1 MRNTRLFKKILAILI
16 VLILLAFTSCTQD
29 EVYDDIAEPITTSY
43 NGETVIQTDR
53 VQRIPPNLP
62 DYDFEGHTFRVLT
75 NAWDEL
81 SPDLA
86 FMNVRDL
93 VHSEELGG
101 NPLNEAVFRRNQT
114 LQDRYNFTIEQM
126 MRTDPWGVIRTSVA
140 AGDSQFDSAMIEITG
155 LPRLI
160 VEGHLIDLFTI
171 DHIDFEKPW
180 WDQNMVDNAVK
191 NRLFFASG
199 DLNTRNK
206 DRLATILFNKQ
217 LLDDLELDCPYELV
231 RNGQWTLEALYTM
244 ARTASADLGGQGGLL
259 NPNTDRFGLI
269 YNMNIE
275 MPALIAGAGV
285 RFIEIGVDGL
295 PSLVFET
302 DRNFRAVAAVRELLS
317 SDFSLRNQMGGGHV
331 FEEGRSLFK
340 VTQIQ
345 QVELLR
351 AMETDFGVLPMPW
364 LDEHQGEWKHSA
376 DASFSN
382 TVVIPNFHDERALDR
397 IAFMLEAI
405 ASESRYTIIP
415 AYYDIQLTGQLIRD
429 EQCREMLE
437 IIFNS
442 IVWESGIVY
451 GWINL
456 HQHDFIMRL
465 LSYPASTWEIH
476 SRLIEDRMQRTVDDF
491 ANME

>member
-1 MRNTRLFKKILAILI
+1 MRNTRLLKKTLAILI
-16 VLILLAFTSCTQD
+16 VAILLAFISCTEN
-29 EVYDDIAEPITTSY
+29 EVDDDVTEQITTSY
-43 NGETVIQTDR
+43 NDEIAIQTDR
-53 VQRIPPNLP
+53 VQRIAPNLP
-62 DYDFEGHTFRVLT
+62 NYDFEGHTFRVLT
-75 NAWDEL
+75 NAWSEL
-81 SPDLA
+81 SPDLS

-114 LQDRYNFTIEQM
+114 LQDRYNFTIEQI
-126 MRTDPWGVIRTSVA
+126 MRADPWGIIRTSVA

-160 VEGHLIDLFTI
+160 VEGHLVNLFTV
-171 DHIDFEKPW
+171 DYIDFEQPW
-180 WDQNMVDNAVK
+180 WDQNMVGNAVK

-206 DRLATILFNKQ
+206 DRLAAILFNKQ

-231 RNGQWTLEALYTM
+231 HNGKWTLETLYTM
-244 ARTASADLGGQGGLL
+244 SRTAAADLGGQGGVL
-259 NPNTDRFGLI
+259 NSDIDRFGLI

-275 MPALIAGAGV
+275 MPALIVGVGV
-285 RFIEIGVDGL
+285 RFVEIEADGL
-295 PSLVFET
+295 PSLAFES
-302 DRNFRAVAAVRELLS
+302 DRNFRAVSAVRELLS
-317 SDFSLRNQMGGGHV
+317 SDFSLRNHMGGGHV

-351 AMETDFGVLPMPW
+351 AMETDFGVLAMPW

-397 IAFMLEAI
+397 IGFMLEAI

-415 AYYDIQLTGQLIRD
+415 AYYDIKLTGQLIRD

-442 IVWESGIVY
+442 IVWESGIIY

-476 SRLIEDRMQRTVDDF
+476 SGLIEDRMQRTIDYF
-491 ANME
+491 TNME